1 MRHGSHGDACFRR
14 FADYRKRQEPKQP
27 PGRVADLAQKVVQET
42 QRERIAGLAVDDA
55 RERAADER
63 NHLADARD
71 QAADE
76 RDRAADKQV

>member
-1 MRHGSHGDACFRR
+1 
-14 FADYRKRQEPKQP
+14 
-27 PGRVADLAQKVVQET
+27 VADLAQEVVQEA

-55 RERAADER
+55 RERADDER

-76 RDRAADKQV
+76 RDRAADEQV